1 MIEELDTADDELRA
15 VICNIWPALAKK
27 QMKLHEGGTKSLL
40 DLVVP
45 PKTGAFFLLD
55 RLRKTFVAEL
65 HGATAQPKLTVGK
78 LYAMALYI
86 DNYRSFKQ
94 GHSNDTGVRTS
105 VISRASQPSF
115 LTDLRSDAKTSV
127 QLRTSRFVPSE

>member
-1 MIEELDTADDELRA
+1 MDTADDELRA

-27 QMKLHEGGTKSLL
+27 QVKLHEGGTKSLL

-45 PKTGAFFLLD
+45 PKTGTAFCLLVA
-55 RLRKTFVAEL
+55 RLGKTFVAEL
-65 HGATAQPKLTVGK
+65 HGATGQPKLTVGK

-94 GHSNDTGVRTS
+94 GHSNDTGVSRNGTLEDRRTS
-105 VISRASQPSF
+105 
-115 LTDLRSDAKTSV
+115 SDAFFDPIFCSISDPTQRPHAS
-127 QLRTSRFVPSE
+127 